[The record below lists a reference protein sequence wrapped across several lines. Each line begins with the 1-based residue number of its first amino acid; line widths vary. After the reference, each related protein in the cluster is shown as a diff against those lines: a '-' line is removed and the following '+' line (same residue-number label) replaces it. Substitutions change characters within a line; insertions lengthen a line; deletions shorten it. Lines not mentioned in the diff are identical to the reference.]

1 MDILIEG
8 FPYVAS
14 SYEIKKLFRQYGSV
28 KKVEKDKA
36 RRIAII
42 NMPHVDQARKAID
55 DLNGSTFFDRQLR
68 VRER

>member
-14 SYEIKKLFRQYGSV
+14 SYDIKKLFRQYGSV

-36 RRIAII
+36 RRVAII

-55 DLNGSTFFDRQLR
+55 DLNGSIFFNCKLL